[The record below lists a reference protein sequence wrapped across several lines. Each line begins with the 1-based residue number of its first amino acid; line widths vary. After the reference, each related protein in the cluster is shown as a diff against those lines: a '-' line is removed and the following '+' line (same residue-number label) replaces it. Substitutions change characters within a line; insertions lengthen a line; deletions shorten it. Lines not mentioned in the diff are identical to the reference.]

1 MSRKNFV
8 VGLTGGIGS
17 GKTAVSDIFAGLGID
32 VIDADIIAR
41 DVVKPGTPALA
52 SIVEKFGRNI
62 LNAEGSLDR
71 AELRAKVFE
80 DSNAK
85 VWLNQLLHPA
95 IREAMQQAIVESITP
110 YCILSV
116 PLLIENKLQHLVDRI
131 LVVDCDETLQLQ
143 RALARDGSSEAT
155 IKSIM
160 ASQASRT
167 TRLSHADDVVVNES
181 SLAALSEQVNTL
193 HEAYLEMAQTRSQ

>member
-71 AELRAKVFE
+71 AELRAKVFQ
-80 DSNAK
+80 DSDAK

-95 IREAMQQAIVESITP
+95 IREAMQQAIAESKTP

-193 HEAYLEMAQTRSQ
+193 HEAYLAMAQTRSQ